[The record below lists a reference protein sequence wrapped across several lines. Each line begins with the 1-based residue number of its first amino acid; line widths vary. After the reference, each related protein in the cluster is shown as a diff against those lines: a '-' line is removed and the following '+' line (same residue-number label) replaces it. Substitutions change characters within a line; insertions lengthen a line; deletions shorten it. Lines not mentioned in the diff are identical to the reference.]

1 MLQRSVRMAGL
12 ALLGTLLMCLQISF
26 KEGKQQESALLTFL
40 ITLSGASFLGI
51 SATLWGLLVG
61 MVYLKVTN
69 K

>member
-1 MLQRSVRMAGL
+1 
-12 ALLGTLLMCLQISF
+12 MCLQISF